1 MTSWRPRSPLA
12 FFAALSLLVG
22 TLVSVPVSAGA
33 QDTEGGDPFVLTIL
47 HNNDGESKLLPD
59 DGSDPGVARF
69 VALMKQLQAGATGS
83 GVVTLTSGDNFL
95 ASQEFGV
102 SLAREGPLY
111 DSIALSGVYDAMAL
125 GNHDF
130 DMGPEVT
137 ARFIKGFDP
146 AIPFLSAN
154 LDFSAEPELQALV
167 DEGLIAPSTVI
178 VTGGERVGVIGAV
191 TPMLPNI
198 SSPRNVAVSPVL
210 AAVRAEVVALSDDGV
225 DKIVLVSH
233 LQDVAEEI
241 ELVASLSGV
250 DVVIAGGGDDLLR
263 NDGDTC
269 LPDQDAVAPY
279 PIMVEDSAGTMVPVV
294 TAPGGYR
301 CIGELNVTFDAGG
314 NVTAA
319 EGRSVGVGFDVEP
332 DPGVQTTVI
341 EPLTAAVA
349 LISSEVIGT
358 SEVDLDG
365 RKPMVRTVATNE
377 GNLLADALR
386 AAATNLAEGFGSP
399 VPDVAI
405 QNGGGIRN
413 DSVIPPGEITVGTTW
428 DIAPFR
434 NFVVVGEVPRE
445 TFHILLEQALDRL
458 PGAGGQFAQVSGLTL
473 TYDPSA
479 PAREIAR
486 DGDCS
491 LVGNPGGRVRDVV
504 LDDGTVIVSDGQ
516 VVPGDPVA
524 LATIDFLVGGGDCY
538 PLTDIEFTK
547 LGVSYQQALANYIS
561 EDLGGKITA
570 EDYPAGGGGRIV
582 ALEPGAVAGPE
593 PEPEAPAPRT
603 VTVKPGDT
611 LRSIAMAYLGDE
623 NRWPEIYE
631 INRGV
636 VQADGRALTNP
647 NLIRIGWVLQIDPET
662 LPIDPAV
669 RVGTLDNGFTFY
681 LRNNDRPGKSVTLRL
696 VVKAGS
702 AHESEPGQ
710 GYAHFLEHVVFEG
723 TEAYTAESLNST
735 IRSLG
740 AELGPDTNAYVSYD
754 QTVFELTV
762 ATDPPENIGTALHVF
777 SQMAH
782 AATIDP
788 EGVVAERGV
797 VLDELRYRVAD
808 SYGYVGAEFDRIYT
822 EGTPYEG
829 RWAGGTFESV
839 GATTAADLRSFY
851 ETWYVPSNMAIVAV
865 GDVPLDEL
873 QALVEEHFGPIPA
886 GRAPAFWLPEVTP
899 DPEPSY
905 HVVTDEGQGF
915 SYISLDIPIPTSESG
930 TVEGQRLG
938 LMDALIQ
945 LMVLNRLEDAYYRGE
960 LTQVDKPDFGSFNH
974 GYLLRF
980 YGANWQG
987 ENLDT
992 ASAAYFSVLL
1002 TAQEYGFTDVDLAIA
1017 RDELVTALDHGLE
1030 TAATIT
1036 DPAYANA
1043 YVSHFLFGGDISAPQ
1058 DRHDRLTALLEEI
1071 RADELTDRFRWMM
1084 ERAGPLVIAVGPDP
1098 ASVPTTADLE
1108 AAFDAAVPR
1117 SEPPPVERGIDEL
1130 LPLPDPVDPVA
1141 SGPTGVL
1148 DGHEWSFANG
1158 ARVVFVYS
1166 DTVEATVSLRA
1177 RALGG
1182 WSTLEPGARALSPRA
1197 VEAVVGSGFG
1207 DLTKSQVDRYLGD
1220 RAVSLSALIGER
1232 TEGFNGSASPGDLET
1247 LFQLLHLSVTA
1258 PRVDDLAFD
1267 QAVNSAAIRTQLAE
1281 VYPAWQ
1287 AWVAYN
1293 EARYG
1298 LEWHRPVATQEQLA
1312 SMTAESLLDL
1322 YTRRLA
1328 DVDDMVVAVVGDVD
1342 AEVVERLA
1350 RHYIGTL
1357 PAGEP
1362 DTYVDRHRP
1371 FPTGLV
1377 RREIP
1382 VSAEESAVM
1391 EMSYETE
1398 IQVTPSL
1405 RVNAHVLRVILDN
1418 RLTLLVREELGAS
1431 YITEV
1436 SIGPAFAPR
1445 PTVYSSIVFTADAA
1459 GLDDAHARALS
1470 ILADLVANGPTAAE
1484 LEEALAVAQVDY
1496 DTPSNGR
1503 LLGILTNR
1511 LFTDDEN
1518 LLTPERSLEE
1528 LAKVTAAT
1536 VQALAADLYDTE
1548 DRIEIVRIP
1557 TPSTG

>member
-1 MTSWRPRSPLA
+1 MTSWRPRSPLSFLA
-12 FFAALSLLVG
+12 VLSLLVG
-22 TLVSVPVSAGA
+22 ILVSVPVSAGA
-33 QDTEGGDPFVLTIL
+33 QDSEGGDTFVLTIL

-69 VALMKQLQAGATGS
+69 VALMKQLQAGASGS

-154 LDFSAEPELQALV
+154 LDFSAEAELQALV
-167 DEGLIAPSTVI
+167 AEGLIAPSTVI

-198 SSPRNVAVSPVL
+198 SSPRNVVVSPVL
-210 AAVRAEVVALSDDGV
+210 AAVQAEVAALTAAGV

-263 NDGDTC
+263 NDGDSC
-269 LPDQDAVAPY
+269 LADQEAVAPY
-279 PIMVEDSAGTMVPVV
+279 PIMVEDASGTMVPVV

-332 DPGVQTTVI
+332 DPGVQAGVI

-349 LISSEVIGT
+349 LISSEVIGA
-358 SEVDLDG
+358 SEVELDG

-386 AAATNLAEGFGSP
+386 ATATNLAEGFGSP

-413 DSVIPPGEITVGTTW
+413 DSVIPPGDITVGTTW

-458 PGAGGQFAQVSGLTL
+458 PGAGGQFAQVSGFTL

-491 LVGNPGGRVRDVV
+491 LVGNPGGRVREVV
-504 LDDGTVIVSDGQ
+504 LDDGTVIVTGGQ
-516 VVPGDPVA
+516 VVPGAPVA

-570 EDYPAGGGGRIV
+570 EDYPVGGGGRIV
-582 ALEPGAVAGPE
+582 ALEPGPE
-593 PEPEAPAPRT
+593 PVAEPIETEAPAPRT

-623 NRWPEIYE
+623 NRWPEIYDL
-631 INRGV
+631 NRGV

-647 NLIRIGWVLQIDPET
+647 DLIRVGWVLQIDPET
-662 LPIDPAV
+662 LPIDSAV

-681 LRNNDRPGKSVTLRL
+681 LRSNDRPGKSVTLRL
-696 VVKAGS
+696 VVRAGS
-702 AHESEPGQ
+702 ANESEPGQ

-740 AELGPDTNAYVSYD
+740 AELGPDTNAYVGYD

-762 ATDPPENIGTALHVF
+762 AADPRENIGTALHVF

-797 VLDELRYRVAD
+797 VLDELRFRVSD
-808 SYGYVGAEFDRIYT
+808 SYGYVGSKFDRIYT

-829 RWAGGTFESV
+829 RWPGGTFESV
-839 GATTAADLRSFY
+839 EATTAADLRAFY

-873 QALVEEHFGPIPA
+873 QALVEEHFGP
-886 GRAPAFWLPEVTP
+886 
-899 DPEPSY
+899 Y
-905 HVVTDEGQGF
+905 
-915 SYISLDIPIPTSESG
+915 
-930 TVEGQRLG
+930 
-938 LMDALIQ
+938 
-945 LMVLNRLEDAYYRGE
+945 
-960 LTQVDKPDFGSFNH
+960 
-974 GYLLRF
+974 
-980 YGANWQG
+980 
-987 ENLDT
+987 
-992 ASAAYFSVLL
+992 
-1002 TAQEYGFTDVDLAIA
+1002 
-1017 RDELVTALDHGLE
+1017 
-1030 TAATIT
+1030 
-1036 DPAYANA
+1036 
-1043 YVSHFLFGGDISAPQ
+1043 
-1058 DRHDRLTALLEEI
+1058 
-1071 RADELTDRFRWMM
+1071 
-1084 ERAGPLVIAVGPDP
+1084 
-1098 ASVPTTADLE
+1098 
-1108 AAFDAAVPR
+1108 
-1117 SEPPPVERGIDEL
+1117 PPVEPRR
-1130 LPLPDPVDPVA
+1130 
-1141 SGPTGVL
+1141 SGCP
-1148 DGHEWSFANG
+1148 WS
-1158 ARVVFVYS
+1158 RR
-1166 DTVEATVSLRA
+1166 TPRLRTT
-1177 RALGG
+1177 
-1182 WSTLEPGARALSPRA
+1182 WSR
-1197 VEAVVGSGFG
+1197 
-1207 DLTKSQVDRYLGD
+1207 TKGR
-1220 RAVSLSALIGER
+1220 
-1232 TEGFNGSASPGDLET
+1232 ASPTSRWTSRSRRPSRG
-1247 LFQLLHLSVTA
+1247 
-1258 PRVDDLAFD
+1258 RRMG
-1267 QAVNSAAIRTQLAE
+1267 N
-1281 VYPAWQ
+1281 AW
-1287 AWVAYN
+1287 ACWM
-1293 EARYG
+1293 R
-1298 LEWHRPVATQEQLA
+1298 
-1312 SMTAESLLDL
+1312 
-1322 YTRRLA
+1322 
-1328 DVDDMVVAVVGDVD
+1328 
-1342 AEVVERLA
+1342 
-1350 RHYIGTL
+1350 
-1357 PAGEP
+1357 
-1362 DTYVDRHRP
+1362 
-1371 FPTGLV
+1371 
-1377 RREIP
+1377 
-1382 VSAEESAVM
+1382 
-1391 EMSYETE
+1391 
-1398 IQVTPSL
+1398 
-1405 RVNAHVLRVILDN
+1405 
-1418 RLTLLVREELGAS
+1418 
-1431 YITEV
+1431 
-1436 SIGPAFAPR
+1436 
-1445 PTVYSSIVFTADAA
+1445 SS
-1459 GLDDAHARALS
+1459 S
-1470 ILADLVANGPTAAE
+1470 
-1484 LEEALAVAQVDY
+1484 
-1496 DTPSNGR
+1496 
-1503 LLGILTNR
+1503 
-1511 LFTDDEN
+1511 
-1518 LLTPERSLEE
+1518 
-1528 LAKVTAAT
+1528 
-1536 VQALAADLYDTE
+1536 
-1548 DRIEIVRIP
+1548 
-1557 TPSTG
+1557 